1 MEFNSIY
8 KSFYYNLL
16 EFQKKSTKA
25 NIKILKVKKSLSLM
39 IEEELK
45 DARPLKVTYISN
57 KKAKIV
63 RTRNISDDST
73 TDEDSS

>member
-1 MEFNSIY
+1 MY
-8 KSFYYNLL
+8 YLSFL
-16 EFQKKSTKA
+16 EFQNKSTKSF
-25 NIKILKVKKSLSLM
+25 NHILKVKKSLSLM

-45 DARPLKVTYISN
+45 DAKPLKVTYISN

-63 RTRNISDDST
+63 RTRNISDVST